1 MWIVYAILAALC
13 WGSYAT
19 VSRVTM
25 TPERVGMT
33 VTVGPATMMMLGG
46 IVIPFIIFFLVRQ
59 PELSLKWKL
68 VWIGLG
74 IVISL
79 VVFLCMKETYQATNQ
94 ALAFGFLQGIL
105 WAGGQIFSFLA
116 LSINAPIAA
125 LTPIYNMNTLVAI
138 GWGLFFLKEFPSP
151 DTRIIVVI
159 GGILVVLGGIMA
171 GMPGT
176 IKSWFSP
183 QKGA

>member
-1 MWIVYAILAALC
+1 MWIVYGILAALC

-33 VTVGPATMMMLGG
+33 VTVGSATMMMLGG
-46 IVIPFIIFFLVRQ
+46 IVIPFVIFFLAKQ

-68 VWIGLG
+68 IWIGLG
-74 IVISL
+74 VIISL
-79 VVFLCMKETYQATNQ
+79 VVFFCMKETYQATNQ

-116 LSINAPIAA
+116 LSLNAPVAA

-138 GWGLFFLKEFPSP
+138 GWGLLFLKEFPNP
-151 DTRIIVVI
+151 GTRTIVII
-159 GGILVVLGGIMA
+159 GGALVVLGGIMA

-176 IKSWFSP
+176 IRSWFVHS
-183 QKGA
+183 KSS